1 MKRIRCPKCDSP
13 ITFDETRYN
22 PGSVLVFECP
32 ECHKQ
37 FKLRIPQ
44 RVTTAEKSPSLPTPG
59 VVTVI
64 ENAFHFKQQIP
75 LVEGENIIGRYVKG
89 TNANAPIKTVDPSVD
104 NTHCIITAKRQGN
117 GWTFLLRDAR
127 SNTGTVYM
135 DKFLA
140 PKEQVILHDAD
151 IITIG
156 ATTMIFR
163 MEDEGTED

>member
-1 MKRIRCPKCDSP
+1 MKRIRCPKCDSS
-13 ITFDETRYN
+13 ITFDETRYD

-44 RVTTAEKSPSLPTPG
+44 RSAPVGDSPSLPTPG
-59 VVTVI
+59 VVVII
-64 ENAFHFKQQIP
+64 ENAFHFKQRIP

-104 NTHCIITAKRQGN
+104 NTHCVITAKRQGDE
-117 GWTFLLRDAR
+117 WKFLLRDAR

-140 PKEQVILHDAD
+140 PKEQVLLHDAD

-163 MEDEGTED
+163 LENEEEDE